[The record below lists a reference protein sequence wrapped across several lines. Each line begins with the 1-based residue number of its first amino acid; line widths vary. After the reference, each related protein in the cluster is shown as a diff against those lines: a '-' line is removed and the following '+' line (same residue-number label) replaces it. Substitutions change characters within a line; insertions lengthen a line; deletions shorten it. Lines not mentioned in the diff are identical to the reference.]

1 LISTPQLK
9 ELRMMTNDEVM
20 EHMAEYK
27 MYKQNLGRESS
38 PKDRTMIYNP
48 GHLEFLRDGSI
59 ILKKT
64 NHKLDG
70 KDVTDVVELA
80 MNIESPIYRRMTE
93 AKEQNP

>member
-1 LISTPQLK
+1 
-9 ELRMMTNDEVM
+9 MMTNDEVM

-48 GHLEFLRDGSI
+48 GQ
-59 ILKKT
+59 
-64 NHKLDG
+64 LDG